1 MTDFSALSDSD
12 LRALSSG
19 DISKVSDEGLKHIT
33 GHTVMPSQAV
43 APPSVGF
50 GGRFLQGLRDPING
64 INQIAQHVIGNGQ
77 AIDQELAAKEQM
89 YQGARSNQGQSGF
102 DVPRTLG
109 NVVSAIPATIAGAV
123 MAPEAGAG
131 ALLAAGGGAL
141 SSLTQPVT
149 DGDFGTGKLQQAALG
164 GVTGGLGNTVA
175 KGLGSILKGA
185 SVGESQKFLQ
195 NAGVTLTPGQ
205 LLGGKLKQIE
215 DKATSLPLVG
225 PLINNARQNGIA
237 DFNQA
242 AYARALGPISGAMPD
257 TVGREGLNSVKK
269 QVSEYYNSL
278 LPHLNFV
285 ADDKFKSEVSLLRDN
300 LKGNLGPN
308 GSERFD
314 SIIGHNMTSRMS
326 PNGNMNGDS
335 VKNVLEDIGN
345 QVNKYSLG
353 DTHDRQTADAL
364 STVKKAIQ
372 DSLMRNNP
380 EYADKLKNA
389 DTAYANY
396 VRLSKAASMAPQGDA
411 NAGTFTPSQLA
422 SAVKGSDKSVR
433 KDAYSRGQ
441 SLMQDLS
448 DAGNKVLPNK
458 YPDSGT
464 AGRLGFGDLLT
475 GGALGALSTSHPIA
489 LPAAAMLAGAYTK
502 PGMGL
507 ANSLLTKRTP
517 ALQAAGDLIN
527 RKALPASQIAAALLS
542 HNF

>member
-1 MTDFSALSDSD
+1 MTDPYADLVASHDPYAALVAQHAQPLSTFDRFKQGLMDPFTGIYQLGAHALGNASALDQ
-12 LRALSSG
+12 R
-19 DISKVSDEGLKHIT
+19 IKSDE
-33 GHTVMPSQAV
+33 Q
-43 APPSVGF
+43 
-50 GGRFLQGLRDPING
+50 Q
-64 INQIAQHVIGNGQ
+64 
-77 AIDQELAAKEQM
+77 
-89 YQGARSNQGQSGF
+89 YQQSRLSQGQSGI
-102 DVPRTLG
+102 DLARMVGNIVSGVPT
-109 NVVSAIPATIAGAV
+109 AIAGAA
-123 MAPEAGAG
+123 MIPEAATAGLAGAG
-131 ALLAAGGGAL
+131 IAAGGGAL